1 MSASQVMQ
9 EQYWQRT
16 RGAVRT
22 ALEQCMLALEA
33 YGLSPEMGHKEVGGM
48 KGHMDT
54 DGNMTHVCEQV
65 EIDWK
70 FADALQVLIMNLLFV
85 SL

>member
-33 YGLSPEMGHKEVGGM
+33 YGLSPEMVIKKLV
-48 KGHMDT
+48 
-54 DGNMTHVCEQV
+54 V
-65 EIDWK
+65 
-70 FADALQVLIMNLLFV
+70 
-85 SL
+85 

>member
-22 ALEQCMLALEA
+22 ALEQAVLILDQYELGA
-33 YGLSPEMGHKEVGGM
+33 EMGHKEV
-48 KGHMDT
+48 
-54 DGNMTHVCEQV
+54 C
-65 EIDWK
+65 
-70 FADALQVLIMNLLFV
+70 LLYTSRCV
-85 SL
+85 